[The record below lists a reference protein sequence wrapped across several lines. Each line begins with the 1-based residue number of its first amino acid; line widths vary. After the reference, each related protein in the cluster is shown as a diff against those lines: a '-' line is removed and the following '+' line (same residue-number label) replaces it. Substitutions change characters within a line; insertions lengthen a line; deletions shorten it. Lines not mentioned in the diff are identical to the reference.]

1 MSNLKIGTRLDMGL
15 PTYEELSGHAKLA
28 EKLGYDAVWVR
39 DHVSLEAV
47 TGQAECFEVWTIM
60 AALAR
65 DTSKVKIGS
74 LVLCTPFRNP
84 ALLAKMATTLD
95 LISNGRLYLGIGA
108 GHKESEFQEY
118 GYEFPSPGARLG
130 MLSEA
135 IQIIRLMWT
144 ERRPSFE
151 GKYYQIKNALNEPK
165 PIQQPMPSIMVG
177 ASGPRAMRVVARYA
191 DAWNA
196 PDTDWDFYTNRR
208 QLLADLCE
216 EYGRPR
222 DAVRHVVTIPVIVDR
237 SESAAQARLEKVL
250 RDRPGQQ
257 YLRDRI
263 KTGTPEQI
271 AEAFKP
277 YLDLG
282 VREFI
287 TSFWELDRQAEGIET
302 FGSDV
307 RPLLDQM
314 VLATA

>member
-1 MSNLKIGTRLDMGL
+1 MSDLKIGTRLDMGL
-15 PTYEELSGHAKLA
+15 SSYDELSGHAKLA

-39 DHVSLEAV
+39 DHVSLEST
-47 TGQAECFEVWTIM
+47 TGQAECLEVWTVM
-60 AALAR
+60 SALAR
-65 DTSKVKIGS
+65 DTSRIKIGS

-84 ALLAKMATTLD
+84 ALLAKMGATLD
-95 LISNGRLYLGIGA
+95 QVSNGRLYLGLGA
-108 GHKESEFQEY
+108 GHKESEFEEY
-118 GYEFPSPGARLG
+118 GFQFPSPGARIR

-135 IQIIRLMWT
+135 IQIIKLMWT

-151 GKYYQIKNALNEPK
+151 GKYFQIKNALNEPK
-165 PIQQPMPSIMVG
+165 PVQKPAPSIMIG
-177 ASGPRAMRVVARYA
+177 ASGPQAMRVVARYA

-196 PDTDWDFYTNRR
+196 PDTDWDFYTSRR
-208 QLLADLCE
+208 QLLGDLSE
-216 EYGRPR
+216 EFGRPR
-222 DAVRHVVTIPVIVDR
+222 DAVRHVVTIPIIVDR

-263 KTGTPEQI
+263 KTGNPEQI
-271 AEAFKP
+271 ASFFQR

-287 TSFWELDRQAEGIET
+287 TSYWESDRQAEGIET
-302 FGSDV
+302 FGTEV

-314 VLATA
+314 IMAKA